1 MTFAGELFVG
11 PTASANMTVMT
22 MFLLKTGI
30 RRGLG
35 RLSGSLTVF
44 AISNDISLT
53 IAFQAPEAHTVHA
66 LFRNNPGSLAKGAF
80 LLFSG
85 FLLLGWHGAIPLIPF
100 SYRNTEAFW

>member
-1 MTFAGELFVG
+1 MTFTGELFVG
-11 PTASANMTVMT
+11 PLASANMTVMT
-22 MFLLKTGI
+22 MLLLKAGI

-35 RLSGSLTVF
+35 RFSGSLTGF
-44 AISNDISLT
+44 TIANDISLT
-53 IAFQAPEAHTVHA
+53 VAFQAPEAHAVHT